1 MVIAGAVAVGVA
13 GSAYSAS
20 QGNKAA
26 GRAADAQNAA
36 DARAIAER
44 QRQFDALQ
52 ALMKPYVQASAGTA
66 QTGGEFDAEAYMQ
79 QYKPDLRITGGKW
92 GLGDGIEGLTAGI
105 LERAGFEMTPEQH
118 YEKYGKAQG
127 FARPTKPIVA
137 GQKGSLQLQQDLIG
151 LNGNAAQQAAYD
163 QIQNSAGFKS
173 QLQLGQNAML
183 QNAAATGGLRGG
195 NTQAAMAQFAP
206 ALLNQA
212 IASQYQNLGGITSLG
227 QNSAAMQGN
236 AGMNSANRVSD
247 LYQSQGANTA
257 GYQLARGQNTQNMI
271 GSIAGAF
278 GGMGG
283 GGVDFGN
290 LGKYMGVSF

>member
-1 MVIAGAVAVGVA
+1 MPAAAAIGIGAA
-13 GSAYSAS
+13 GSILSGRQQA
-20 QGNKAA
+20 KAA
-26 GRAADAQNAA
+26 ERASNAQNEA
-36 DARAIAER
+36 DARAIAEQ

-79 QYKPDLRITGGKW
+79 QYNPVLKLRDGKW
-92 GLGDGIEGLTAGI
+92 GMGGL
-105 LERAGFEMTPEQH
+105 EMTPEQH

-151 LNGNAAQQAAYD
+151 MNGNAAQRAAYD
-163 QIQNSAGFKS
+163 QIQNSAGFQA
-173 QLQLGQNAML
+173 QLQQGQNSML
-183 QNAAATGGLRGG
+183 QSAAATGGLRGG

-212 IASQYQNLGGITSLG
+212 IGAQYQNLGGITALG
-227 QNSAAMQGN
+227 QNAAAMQGN
-236 AGMNSANRVSD
+236 AGMQSANQIGG

-257 GYQLARGQNTQNMI
+257 GYQLARGQANANMI
-271 GSIAGAF
+271 GGITNLGTTF
-278 GGMGG
+278 LGG
-283 GGVDFGN
+283 GFSGMPSSFGA
-290 LGKYMGVSF
+290 LMKGKV

>member
-1 MVIAGAVAVGVA
+1 MVIAGAIGVGAVGSVMSSR
-13 GSAYSAS
+13 SA
-20 QGNKAA
+20 NKAA

-36 DARAIAER
+36 DARAIAEQ

-79 QYKPDLRITGGKW
+79 QYKPDLRIAGGKW
-92 GLGDGIEGLTAGI
+92 GLGG
-105 LERAGFEMTPEQH
+105 RMTPEEH

-137 GQKGSLQLQQDLIG
+137 GQKGSLQAQQDLIG
-151 LNGNAAQQAAYD
+151 MNGNAAQQAAYD

-212 IASQYQNLGGITSLG
+212 IASQYQNLGGITALG
-227 QNSAAMQGN
+227 QNAAARQGN
-236 AGMNSANRVSD
+236 AGMQSANAIGG

-257 GYQLARGQNTQNMI
+257 GYQLARGQNAQNMI
-271 GSIAGAF
+271 GSIAGGL

>member
-1 MVIAGAVAVGVA
+1 MGIAAAIGIGGSLIAGN
-13 GSAYSAS
+13 
-20 QGNKAA
+20 QQKKAA
-26 GRAADAQNAA
+26 QGAANAQNAA
-36 DARAIAER
+36 DARAIAEQ

-52 ALMKPYVQASAGTA
+52 ALMKPYVQASAGVDGVGGALQA
-66 QTGGEFDAEAYMQ
+66 QQA
-79 QYKPDLRITGGKW
+79 L
-92 GLGDGIEGLTAGI
+92 L
-105 LERAGFEMTPEQH
+105 
-118 YEKYGKAQG
+118 
-127 FARPTKPIVA
+127 
-137 GQKGSLQLQQDLIG
+137 G

-163 QIQNSAGFKS
+163 QIQNSAGFQS

-183 QNAAATGGLRGG
+183 QSAAATGGLRGG

-236 AGMNSANRVSD
+236 AGMNSANSISN

-257 GYQLARGQNTQNMI
+257 GYQLARGQANANMI
-271 GSIAGAF
+271 SSIAGGI
-278 GGMGG
+278 GGSGM
-283 GGVDFGN
+283 DFAN

>member
-1 MVIAGAVAVGVA
+1 MVIAGAVVVGTVGSVA
-13 GSAYSAS
+13 SNRSA
-20 QGNKAA
+20 NRAA
-26 GRAADAQNAA
+26 GRAADAQNAS
-36 DARAIAER
+36 DARAIAEQ

-52 ALMKPYVQASAGTA
+52 ALMKPYVQAGAGVNGKGGALQA
-66 QTGGEFDAEAYMQ
+66 QQA
-79 QYKPDLRITGGKW
+79 L
-92 GLGDGIEGLTAGI
+92 L
-105 LERAGFEMTPEQH
+105 
-118 YEKYGKAQG
+118 
-127 FARPTKPIVA
+127 
-137 GQKGSLQLQQDLIG
+137 G
-151 LNGNAAQQAAYD
+151 LNGNARQQAAYN

-236 AGMNSANRVSD
+236 AGMQSANAIGG

-283 GGVDFGN
+283 GGGVDFGN

>member
-1 MVIAGAVAVGVA
+1 MVVAAAVVGVA
-13 GSAYSAS
+13 GSVYSAH

-36 DARAIAER
+36 DARAIAEQ

-52 ALMKPYVQASAGTA
+52 ALMKPYVQASAGVN
-66 QTGGEFDAEAYMQ
+66 GVG
-79 QYKPDLRITGGKW
+79 
-92 GLGDGIEGLTAGI
+92 
-105 LERAGFEMTPEQH
+105 
-118 YEKYGKAQG
+118 
-127 FARPTKPIVA
+127 
-137 GQKGSLQLQQDLIG
+137 GSLQAQQNLLG

-163 QIQNSAGFKS
+163 QIQNSAGFQS

-206 ALLNQA
+206 ALLNQV
-212 IASQYQNLGGITSLG
+212 IASQYQNLGGITALG
-227 QNSAAMQGN
+227 KNAAAMQGN
-236 AGMNSANRVSD
+236 AGMQSANAIGG

-278 GGMGG
+278 GGI
-283 GGVDFGN
+283 DFAN
-290 LGKYMGVSF
+290 LGKYMGVDF

>member
-1 MVIAGAVAVGVA
+1 MVVAGAVVVG
-13 GSAYSAS
+13 GSMLSNRSA
-20 QGNKAA
+20 NKAA
-26 GRAADAQNAA
+26 GQAANAQNAA
-36 DARAIAER
+36 DARAIAEQ

-92 GLGDGIEGLTAGI
+92 GLGDGMIDGITAGI
-105 LERAGFEMTPEQH
+105 LGRAGFEMTPEQH

-212 IASQYQNLGGITSLG
+212 IASQYQNLAGMTALG
-227 QNSAAMQGN
+227 QNAAAMQGN
-236 AGMNSANRVSD
+236 AGMNSASQISN

>member
-1 MVIAGAVAVGVA
+1 MPMAAVAAIQVG
-13 GSAYSAS
+13 GSILSNRSA
-20 QGNKAA
+20 NKAA

-36 DARAIAER
+36 DARAIAEQ

-52 ALMKPYVQASAGTA
+52 KLMSPYVQASAGVDGKGGALQA
-66 QTGGEFDAEAYMQ
+66 QQ
-79 QYKPDLRITGGKW
+79 NL
-92 GLGDGIEGLTAGI
+92 L
-105 LERAGFEMTPEQH
+105 
-118 YEKYGKAQG
+118 
-127 FARPTKPIVA
+127 
-137 GQKGSLQLQQDLIG
+137 G
-151 LNGNAAQQAAYD
+151 LNGNAQQQAAYN

-212 IASQYQNLGGITSLG
+212 IASQYQNLGGITALG
-227 QNSAAMQGN
+227 QNAAAMQGN
-236 AGMNSANRVSD
+236 AGMQSANAIGG

-283 GGVDFGN
+283 GGGIDFAN
-290 LGKYMGVSF
+290 LGKYIGVSF

>member
-1 MVIAGAVAVGVA
+1 MVIAGAIGVGVV
-13 GSAYSAS
+13 GSVMSSRSA
-20 QGNKAA
+20 NKAA

-36 DARAIAER
+36 DARAIAEQ

-52 ALMKPYVQASAGTA
+52 ALMKPYVQAGAGVN
-66 QTGGEFDAEAYMQ
+66 
-79 QYKPDLRITGGKW
+79 GK
-92 GLGDGIEGLTAGI
+92 G
-105 LERAGFEMTPEQH
+105 
-118 YEKYGKAQG
+118 
-127 FARPTKPIVA
+127 
-137 GQKGSLQLQQDLIG
+137 GSLQAQQDLIG

-163 QIQNSAGFKS
+163 QIQNSAGFQS

-236 AGMNSANRVSD
+236 AGMQSANAIGG

-257 GYQLARGQNTQNMI
+257 GYQLARGQNAQNMI
-271 GSIAGAF
+271 GSIAGGL

-283 GGVDFGN
+283 GGGIDFAN
-290 LGKYMGVSF
+290 LGKYIGVSF

>member
-1 MVIAGAVAVGVA
+1 MGIVAGVVGVA
-13 GSAYSAS
+13 GSAYSAH

-36 DARAIAER
+36 DARAIAEQ

-52 ALMKPYVQASAGTA
+52 ALMKPYVQASSGMAANAGGA
-66 QTGGEFDAEAYMQ
+66 FDAQAYLAQNPDVAANPAFAANPEA
-79 QYKPDLRITGGKW
+79 
-92 GLGDGIEGLTAGI
+92 
-105 LERAGFEMTPEQH
+105 H
-118 YEKYGKAQG
+118 YNQYGKAEG
-127 FARPTKPIVA
+127 RARPVTAATA

-212 IASQYQNLGGITSLG
+212 IGAQYQNLAGMTALG
-227 QNSAAMQGN
+227 QNAAAMQGN
-236 AGMNSANRVSD
+236 AGMNSANSIGN

-283 GGVDFGN
+283 GGGIDFAN
-290 LGKYMGVSF
+290 LGKYIGVSF

>member
-1 MVIAGAVAVGVA
+1 MPAAAAIGIGAA
-13 GSAYSAS
+13 GSILSGRQQA
-20 QGNKAA
+20 KAA

-36 DARAIAER
+36 DARAIEEQ

-52 ALMKPYVQASAGTA
+52 ALMKPYVQASSGMAASAGGA
-66 QTGGEFDAEAYMQ
+66 FDAQAYLAQ
-79 QYKPDLRITGGKW
+79 NPDVAADPIF
-92 GLGDGIEGLTAGI
+92 A
-105 LERAGFEMTPEQH
+105 ANPEQH
-118 YEKYGKAQG
+118 YNQYGRAEG
-127 FARPTKPIVA
+127 RARPVTAATA
-137 GQKGSLQLQQDLIG
+137 GQKGSLQLQQDLLG
-151 LNGNAAQQAAYD
+151 LNGDAAQQAAYD
-163 QIQNSAGFKS
+163 QIQNSAGFQS
-173 QLQLGQNAML
+173 QLQQGQNAML
-183 QNAAATGGLRGG
+183 QSAAATGGLRGG

-212 IASQYQNLGGITSLG
+212 IGAQYQNLGGITSLG

-236 AGMNSANRVSD
+236 AGMQSANAIGG

-257 GYQLARGQNTQNMI
+257 GYQLARGQANANMI

-278 GGMGG
+278 GGMGGG

>member
-1 MVIAGAVAVGVA
+1 MGISAAIGVGGSLIAGN
-13 GSAYSAS
+13 
-20 QGNKAA
+20 QQKKAA
-26 GRAADAQNAA
+26 QGAANAQNAA
-36 DARAIAER
+36 DARAIAEQ

-52 ALMKPYVQASAGTA
+52 ALMKPYVQASAGVDGVGGALQA
-66 QTGGEFDAEAYMQ
+66 QQA
-79 QYKPDLRITGGKW
+79 L
-92 GLGDGIEGLTAGI
+92 L
-105 LERAGFEMTPEQH
+105 
-118 YEKYGKAQG
+118 
-127 FARPTKPIVA
+127 
-137 GQKGSLQLQQDLIG
+137 G

-163 QIQNSAGFKS
+163 QIQNSAGFQS

-183 QNAAATGGLRGG
+183 QSAAATGGLRGG

-236 AGMNSANRVSD
+236 AGMNSANSISN

-257 GYQLARGQNTQNMI
+257 GYQLARGQANANMI
-271 GSIAGAF
+271 SSIAGGI
-278 GGMGG
+278 GGSGM
-283 GGVDFGN
+283 DFAN